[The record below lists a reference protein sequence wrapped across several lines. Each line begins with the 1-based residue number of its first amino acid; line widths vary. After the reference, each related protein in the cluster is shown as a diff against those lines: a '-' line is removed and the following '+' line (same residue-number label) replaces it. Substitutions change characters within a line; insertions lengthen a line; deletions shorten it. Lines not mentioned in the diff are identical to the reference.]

1 MLCLLNNNQL
11 FVIPQKEPEYE
22 EKNIFISFRR
32 LKWIGL
38 KQNARRQKK
47 IHYKKIRLKQIKINA
62 YLPSSLQSI
71 YHFYNRP
78 FRQ

>member
-47 IHYKKIRLKQIKINA
+47 YTTKKLDLSK
-62 YLPSSLQSI
+62 
-71 YHFYNRP
+71 
-78 FRQ
+78 

>member
-1 MLCLLNNNQL
+1 M
-11 FVIPQKEPEYE
+11 FVEQQPVICYSPERTR
-22 EKNIFISFRR
+22 IRR
-32 LKWIGL
+32 KKHFYLVSATQEWIGL